1 MKSVHSRWEWFE
13 EWEDKGRGGGKA
25 AERYFFRKKWIF
37 FAFLNFLLNFFV
49 EKVYF
54 RNVLGGFVSFCWS
67 DHVFDMAEY
76 DFRPAHSMDYHK
88 RTARPM

>member
-1 MKSVHSRWEWFE
+1 MRN
-13 EWEDKGRGGGKA
+13 GKIKEGEVA
-25 AERYFFRKKWIF
+25 WQQNVTFFSKKWIF
-37 FAFLNFLLNFFV
+37 LLFLNFLLNFFV